1 MAGFLT
7 RRWTAVW
14 AGWQHGWG
22 RSLERNTLPAF
33 ANRPEGFEMRL
44 PRTITHARHMR
55 IGRDV
60 KLGPNSV
67 LKCQTSYPGGW
78 MRDPEGRHVSQSFE
92 PTLTIGDRVT
102 ATSALQVVV
111 FRSVTIEDDVMFAA
125 NVYVADGG
133 HAFDRVDLP
142 YKYQGI
148 SEPAPVVVG
157 RGSWIGQNVVIAPGV
172 TIGEMV
178 VVGANSVVTR
188 DVPPR
193 TVVAGVPAR
202 VVRSWD
208 AERGAWS
215 RPREEVNG

>member
-7 RRWTAVW
+7 RR
-14 AGWQHGWG
+14 AGAAMAAWQRGWG
-22 RSLERNTLPAF
+22 RSLEQGTLPEF
-33 ANRPEGFEMRL
+33 ANRPRGFEMRL
-44 PRTITHARHMR
+44 PRTIAHAKHMT
-55 IGRDV
+55 IGDDV
-60 KLGPNSV
+60 KLGPNSL

-78 MRDPEGRHVSQSFE
+78 MRDPEGRHVTQSFE
-92 PTLTIGDRVT
+92 PSLTIGDRVT

-111 FRSVTIEDDVMFAA
+111 FGSVTIEDDVMFAA

-142 YKYQGI
+142 FKYQGI
-148 SEPAPVVVG
+148 AEPAPVRIG
-157 RGSWIGQNVVIAPGV
+157 RGSWIGQNAVIAPGV

-193 TVVAGVPAR
+193 SVVAGAPAR
-202 VVRSWD
+202 VVRQWD
-208 AERGAWS
+208 DERKAWT
-215 RPREEVNG
+215 RPGTGVDG